1 MEEKN
6 VTQNSMRAWLL
17 AARPKTLSGA
27 AVPIMIG
34 LSLAYADIGVG
45 SFNVTAA
52 ILCALFAF
60 IMQIDANFVNDYFD
74 YVRGN
79 DDETRL
85 GPKRACAQGWKT
97 ARNMMRAIVLTT
109 FIACCLG
116 LPLIFYGGIEM
127 IAVGAVCVLFCFLY
141 TTTLSYLGLG
151 DLLVLVFF
159 GLVPVCVTY
168 YIQTGCVTL
177 EAFLASLSCGFVI
190 DTLLL
195 VNNYRDI
202 DNDKRAGKK
211 TLVVIIG
218 ERLGRAAYMV
228 SGLIAVAIG
237 LSFISFG
244 HLLATLLP
252 VIYLI
257 MHYFTY
263 RKMVRINKGKALNLV
278 LGNTARNMFIY
289 GLLVSIGFLFH

>member
-85 GPKRACAQGWKT
+85 GPKRACAQGWIT

-252 VIYLI
+252 
-257 MHYFTY
+257 
-263 RKMVRINKGKALNLV
+263 
-278 LGNTARNMFIY
+278 RNMFIY

>member
-85 GPKRACAQGWKT
+85 GPKRACAQGWIT

-127 IAVGAVCVLFCFLY
+127 IAVGAVCVLFCF
-141 TTTLSYLGLG
+141 
-151 DLLVLVFF
+151 FIHNH
-159 GLVPVCVTY
+159 PV
-168 YIQTGCVTL
+168 IPGSWR
-177 EAFLASLSCGFVI
+177 LASTRIF
-190 DTLLL
+190 
-195 VNNYRDI
+195 RDCSSM
-202 DNDKRAGKK
+202 R
-211 TLVVIIG
+211 
-218 ERLGRAAYMV
+218 
-228 SGLIAVAIG
+228 
-237 LSFISFG
+237 
-244 HLLATLLP
+244 HLLHTDRL
-252 VIYLI
+252 
-257 MHYFTY
+257 
-263 RKMVRINKGKALNLV
+263 
-278 LGNTARNMFIY
+278 RN
-289 GLLVSIGFLFH
+289 S